1 MSGFGKIVAGYIFN
15 DEMKEKMINK
25 MNENVDIP
33 FISEKTEAKIL
44 DAIWD
49 SVEEVVKEALIEDQ
63 MPKQVYHIK
72 AFEGGINKK
81 ADPRDIEDNQ
91 LVEVKETKHQ
101 GKIRMIRYPAIFDD
115 QMLINDKPAPKLGED
130 NETLLK

>member
-15 DEMKEKMINK
+15 DEMKAKMISK

-49 SVEEVVKEALIEDQ
+49 SVEDVVKEALIKD
-63 MPKQVYHIK
+63 
-72 AFEGGINKK
+72 
-81 ADPRDIEDNQ
+81 
-91 LVEVKETKHQ
+91 
-101 GKIRMIRYPAIFDD
+101 
-115 QMLINDKPAPKLGED
+115 
-130 NETLLK
+130 

>member
-15 DEMKEKMINK
+15 DEMKAKMIVK

-49 SVEEVVKEALIEDQ
+49 SVEDVVKDALIKD
-63 MPKQVYHIK
+63 
-72 AFEGGINKK
+72 
-81 ADPRDIEDNQ
+81 
-91 LVEVKETKHQ
+91 
-101 GKIRMIRYPAIFDD
+101 
-115 QMLINDKPAPKLGED
+115 
-130 NETLLK
+130 

>member
-15 DEMKEKMINK
+15 DEMKEKKIIK

-49 SVEEVVKEALIEDQ
+49 SVEDVVKDALIKD
-63 MPKQVYHIK
+63 
-72 AFEGGINKK
+72 
-81 ADPRDIEDNQ
+81 
-91 LVEVKETKHQ
+91 
-101 GKIRMIRYPAIFDD
+101 
-115 QMLINDKPAPKLGED
+115 
-130 NETLLK
+130 

>member
-15 DEMKEKMINK
+15 DEMKAKLIAK

-49 SVEEVVKEALIEDQ
+49 SVEEVVKEALIED
-63 MPKQVYHIK
+63 
-72 AFEGGINKK
+72 
-81 ADPRDIEDNQ
+81 
-91 LVEVKETKHQ
+91 
-101 GKIRMIRYPAIFDD
+101 
-115 QMLINDKPAPKLGED
+115 
-130 NETLLK
+130 